1 MNLIS
6 TPPRS
11 ALSHVFSVSTL
22 LTKPPRLMLVTCL
35 NPVIGYDAAS
45 KTAKHAHKNGLTL
58 KEAAMELKVISE
70 EDFDKHV
77 RPELMIA
84 PKEAKL

>member
-1 MNLIS
+1 
-6 TPPRS
+6 
-11 ALSHVFSVSTL
+11 
-22 LTKPPRLMLVTCL
+22 MLVTCL

-45 KTAKHAHKNGLTL
+45 KTAKHAHKNGMTL
-58 KEAAMELKVISE
+58 KAAALELKVISE

-84 PKEAKL
+84 PKAQSISV

>member
-1 MNLIS
+1 
-6 TPPRS
+6 
-11 ALSHVFSVSTL
+11 
-22 LTKPPRLMLVTCL
+22 MLVTCL

-45 KTAKHAHKNGLTL
+45 KTAKNAHKKGITL
-58 KEAAMELKVISE
+58 KESALELKTISE

-84 PKEAKL
+84 PKETK

>member
-1 MNLIS
+1 
-6 TPPRS
+6 
-11 ALSHVFSVSTL
+11 
-22 LTKPPRLMLVTCL
+22 MLVTCL

-45 KTAKHAHKNGLTL
+45 KTL
-58 KEAAMELKVISE
+58 KAAALELKVISE

-84 PKEAKL
+84 PKEYKPKA